1 MEYLLKTSS
10 SYKVGVNGNDDVA
23 TKYATFF
30 IDLVARSAAIP
41 EVAPIFEGCE
51 EYIIDSFMNGLLDQ
65 EKKRTTWHRIFC
77 GQILIQFMDIC
88 SRPTIMDPTQLLA
101 AESGLIEPE
110 PSPNILYPLFDKCLK
125 KLHSYIPKLSQ
136 MVIDYKSDFKSIK
149 LNYRTIKKP
158 FGQIRL
164 HCLEL
169 LTISAD
175 FAQFECGNVLG
186 KIPMKFWIHL
196 LEMAFIHKNNNIF
209 LCHFRRLIHLTMI
222 FRRRILKQLFIEKKM
237 LDRFI
242 SFYVNEKH
250 KSPLHG
256 YILQMIYD
264 IWQHDQDVDSDD
276 EEDETEDDDDDDE
289 EDEEEDV
296 EVNGSGSSSDAD
308 IVQSV
313 PSEYV

>member
-1 MEYLLKTSS
+1 MVYWIKKINEQHGIVYLWTNI
-10 SYKVGVNGNDDVA
+10 V
-23 TKYATFF
+23 
-30 IDLVARSAAIP
+30 
-41 EVAPIFEGCE
+41 
-51 EYIIDSFMNGLLDQ
+51 
-65 EKKRTTWHRIFC
+65 
-77 GQILIQFMDIC
+77 QFMDIC

-110 PSPNILYPLFDKCLK
+110 PSPNILYPLFDKCLT
-125 KLHSYIPKLSQ
+125 KLHSYIPRLSQ

-149 LNYRTIKKP
+149 LNYQTIEKP

-175 FAQFECGNVLG
+175 FARFECGNVLG

-222 FRRRILKQLFIEKKM
+222 FRRRILKKLFVEKKM
-237 LDRFI
+237 LNRFI
-242 SFYVNEKH
+242 DFYVNEKH
-250 KSPLHG
+250 KFYIR

-264 IWQHDQDVDSDD
+264 IWQHDQDIEDSMRKMKMKKKRMMMMITNLDLMMLIMYKMYHLN
-276 EEDETEDDDDDDE
+276 T
-289 EDEEEDV
+289 
-296 EVNGSGSSSDAD
+296 
-308 IVQSV
+308 
-313 PSEYV
+313 YK